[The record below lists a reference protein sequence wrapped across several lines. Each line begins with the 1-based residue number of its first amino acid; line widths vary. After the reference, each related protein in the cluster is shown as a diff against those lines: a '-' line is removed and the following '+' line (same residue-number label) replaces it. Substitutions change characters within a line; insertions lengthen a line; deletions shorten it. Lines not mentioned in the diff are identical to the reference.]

1 MNRVCY
7 KGMNGERPKDYA
19 VAIESRRMLLD
30 AIVQPISDISTVAAQ
45 WAVERIADATSLR
58 RDGWM
63 LVGVKVLVA
72 CVVFLAVA
80 VAIPIAVLATLWWL
94 GLKLLSG

>member
-1 MNRVCY
+1 
-7 KGMNGERPKDYA
+7 
-19 VAIESRRMLLD
+19 MLLD
-30 AIVQPISDISTVAAQ
+30 AIIEPISDLSTVAAQ

-58 RDGWM
+58 RDGWA
-63 LVGVKVLVA
+63 LIGVKVLVA

-80 VAIPIAVLATLWWL
+80 VVAALWWL